1 MIKCNLAVLLAERGM
16 NISELSE
23 RTGLSRNTLSALQNN
38 TGKGIQFDTM
48 DAICKLLDVLPGELF
63 TYADV
68 GFKYVFTH
76 PNKQQIKTD
85 AKGTRVLYAVK
96 YSGFYEVEIF
106 YNEKIITMLGLLNT
120 DDYPERTQVVFSVKD
135 KSRLEKIPLIFRQEI
150 FNNITDLALNEINVS
165 YDLPIKIDRSSIEI
179 KFLDDEFIRKEIK
192 DFINS
197 QDGELDEFLEKI

>member
-68 GFKYVFTH
+68 GFKYIFTH
-76 PNKQQIKTD
+76 PNKRQTKPED
-85 AKGTRVLYAVK
+85 WGRVALAK

-106 YNEKIITMLGLLNT
+106 HNETIITMLGLLNT
-120 DDYPERTQVVFSVKD
+120 ENYPVRTQVVFSVKD

-150 FNNITDLALNEINVS
+150 FNDITDFALHEINVTYS
-165 YDLPIKIDRSSIEI
+165 FPTKVDKSTLEI
-179 KFLDDEFIRKEIK
+179 KFLDDELMKIELEK
-192 DFINS
+192 FINS
-197 QDGELDEFLEKI
+197 QDGDLDEFLAKL

>member
-48 DAICKLLDVLPGELF
+48 DSICKFLDITHCELF

-68 GFKYVFTH
+68 GFNGIFTH
-76 PNKQQIKTD
+76 PNKKQIHYD
-85 AKGTRVLYAVK
+85 SHGLLNIVK

-106 YNEKIITMLGLLNT
+106 YNETVIKMQGLLNT
-120 DDYPERTQVVFSVKD
+120 DTYPRFTHVVFSVKD
-135 KSRLEKIPLIFRQEI
+135 KARLEKIPLIFRQEI
-150 FNNITDLALNEINVS
+150 FNDIIDIAFNEINVS
-165 YDLPIKIDRSSIEI
+165 YDLPIKIEKNSVGI
-179 KFLDDEFIRKEIK
+179 KFLDDDFIKKEIR
-192 DFINS
+192 DFIIS
-197 QDGELDEFLEKI
+197 QDGEIDEFLEQS